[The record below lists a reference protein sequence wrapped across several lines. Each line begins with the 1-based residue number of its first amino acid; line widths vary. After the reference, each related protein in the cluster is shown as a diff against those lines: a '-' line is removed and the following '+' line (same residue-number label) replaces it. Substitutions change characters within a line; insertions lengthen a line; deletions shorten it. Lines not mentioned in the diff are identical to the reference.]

1 MIVILIEHDT
11 ITLVS
16 IVMAHRAIPMITFH
30 GVESIYIYIYFFFL
44 VSTCVS
50 MRCIRS

>member
-16 IVMAHRAIPMITFH
+16 IVMARRAIPMITFH
-30 GVESIYIYIYFFFL
+30 GVESIYIYIYIYFFL
-44 VSTCVS
+44 CPLA
-50 MRCIRS
+50 